1 MLLVLSSVDP
11 DDILLKYWLDTYA
24 SLLLYNIFDHPLL
37 SDITPTFVPF
47 DSVPNFEYDV
57 DGPLLTFSESVFTS
71 FVSLIVLL
79 LELLFE
85 LSELEDSL
93 SKYLLDT

>member
-1 MLLVLSSVDP
+1 MYS
-11 DDILLKYWLDTYA
+11 
-24 SLLLYNIFDHPLL
+24 IFDHPLL

-47 DSVPNFEYDV
+47 DSVPSFEYDV
-57 DGPLLTFSESVFTS
+57 DGPVLTFNESVFTS

-85 LSELEDSL
+85 LSELEDLL